1 MAGIAPIPPYPLPER
16 GDLPDN
22 TARWS
27 IDPDRAVLLVHDMQ
41 RYFLQPFAP
50 SCATRCSPTP
60 PGCAPT
66 RSRPGCRWRTP
77 PSPAA

>member
-41 RYFLQPFAP
+41 RYSSSRSHP
-50 SCATRCSPTP
+50 SSATRCWPTP
-60 PGCAPT
+60 PGCGTT
-66 RSRPGCRWRTP
+66 RPPPGCRWRTP